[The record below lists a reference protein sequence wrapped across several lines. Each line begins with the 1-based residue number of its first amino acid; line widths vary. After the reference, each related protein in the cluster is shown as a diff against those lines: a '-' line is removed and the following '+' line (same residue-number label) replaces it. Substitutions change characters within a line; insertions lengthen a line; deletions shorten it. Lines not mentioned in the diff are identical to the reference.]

1 MNRPLGTAVMAVPSD
16 APGAVAAGLAA
27 EAIRR
32 HAGERFARPVCGIV
46 LGSGLGGLASHVTN
60 AVHIPFADVPGFP
73 AATVSGH
80 VGEVIVGR
88 LDGVPVV
95 MLAGRLH
102 LYEGHAPAIAGYPV
116 RVLHALGAPVYLASN
131 AAGGINRTF
140 APGDLMLVA
149 DHINLMFRNPLH
161 GPVQPGDERFPDM
174 AEPYDAGLR
183 SELRRVAHTLGI
195 ELKDGVY
202 MGLLGPTYETPAEVR
217 MLEKF
222 GADAV
227 GMSTVPEVLVARALG
242 MRVAAISLI
251 TNKAAGLSA
260 EPLDHAEVLQVGKE
274 AAERFQQLVT
284 GFVKGLA
291 TSGR

>member
-1 MNRPLGTAVMAVPSD
+1 MTLPVSPYRPPAPND
-16 APGAVAAGLAA
+16 APGAREAALAA
-27 EAIRR
+27 EAIRHR
-32 HAGERFARPVCGIV
+32 AGARFAQPVCGIV
-46 LGSGLGGLASHVTN
+46 LGSGLGGLAAQVTD
-60 AVHIPFADVPGFP
+60 AVHMPFADVPGFP
-73 AATVSGH
+73 TATVAGH
-80 VGEVIVGR
+80 AGQLIVGR
-88 LDGVPVV
+88 LQGVPVV

-102 LYEGHAPAIAGYPV
+102 LYEGHTPAVAGYPV

-174 AEPYDAGLR
+174 AAPYDAGLR
-183 SELRRVAHTLGI
+183 AELRRVAQRMGL

-227 GMSTVPEVLVARALG
+227 GMSTVPEVVVARALG

-251 TNKAAGLSA
+251 TNKAAGLSP
-260 EPLDHAEVLQVGKE
+260 EPLDHAEVLQVGRE
-274 AAERFQQLVT
+274 AAVRFQQLVA
-284 GFVKGLA
+284 GFVQALA
-291 TSGR
+291 SAPA